1 MSFTART
8 LGINHRKEKIMKEQ
22 YAYGNPSEFY
32 VETHYLHR
40 GGLLSKPTVSYMV
53 TYQDT
58 LEEAESF
65 PTKRQ
70 ANEFITER
78 KKS

>member
-1 MSFTART
+1 M
-8 LGINHRKEKIMKEQ
+8 IEQ

-58 LEEAESF
+58 LEEVVSF
-65 PTKRQ
+65 PTKKR
-70 ANEFITER
+70 ANAFIAER
-78 KKS
+78 KKI